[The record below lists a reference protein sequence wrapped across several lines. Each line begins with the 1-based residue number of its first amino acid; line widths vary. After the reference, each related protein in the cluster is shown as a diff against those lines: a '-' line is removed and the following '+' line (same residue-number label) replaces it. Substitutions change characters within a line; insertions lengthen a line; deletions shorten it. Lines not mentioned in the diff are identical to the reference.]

1 MKKLIIFFLSF
12 FMPWGFNY
20 IYLGLKRKGVFF
32 LAIFMLLF
40 GISYGEVFLPLLLSI
55 SIAIGIIFFYDCLE
69 IVEKRKYHIF
79 VEDDLKFLENFLK
92 NHPIL
97 VIVFTLSLSTIF
109 TDIPTEMM
117 VVIILPQI
125 VLFMMKVF
133 IYMGKNEDELYKQR
147 VARKKER
154 GKNKNQS
161 LMLKEGYIYM
171 DTIMILGEELK
182 TTKIWNHVREVEET
196 TYKILD
202 FVETNPQKAK
212 ELKKF
217 MEYYLPTTIK
227 LIKTYHNLQKEN
239 GKRATRTMKKI
250 EDTMY
255 TIVEAFKKQL
265 DNLFEDTE
273 MDISADI
280 KTLGMILENE
290 GL

>member
-1 MKKLIIFFLSF
+1 
-12 FMPWGFNY
+12 MPWGFNY

-161 LMLKEGYIYM
+161 LRLKEGYIYM